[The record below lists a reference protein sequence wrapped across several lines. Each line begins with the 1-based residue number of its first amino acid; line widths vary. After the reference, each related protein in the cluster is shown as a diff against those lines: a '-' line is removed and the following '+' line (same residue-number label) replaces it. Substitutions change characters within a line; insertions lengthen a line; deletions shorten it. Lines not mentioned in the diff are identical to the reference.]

1 MKKFTYNKVDS
12 LIKELIIFITTLLF
26 LLFSTTIL
34 VAQEISHKA
43 IISEGRAVIIDGN
56 EEIAKKR
63 ALDDALYLA
72 SLQAGAK
79 IDGYSTVDTN
89 TSLKENLLVRP
100 SSSIKDFVILDESK
114 DETHYKV
121 KIKAILVSINDLLDC
136 SSRNIINLS
145 FFKPNF
151 VISSKLPAQT
161 HKLPFVI
168 SQKIFENLAKFDE
181 ISLKDS
187 TRFEFNPKKFSA
199 LPVSLDYEAI
209 VEGKSASLKSG
220 EFGMHTLIELKSSQ
234 GTLTRFINKVDVGLT
249 INLFEGSSFRVI
261 DTLNYN
267 FSVLLGV
274 ETGYQH
280 IEGFYKVPY
289 DKIEEIVQKSIS
301 KMQFRINDKLKCYPL
316 EAKAELVKDVLTIPL
331 GTNQGVKIGKVG
343 FASNNN
349 PNHSMNDW
357 VVVTV
362 KKSSGDFS
370 VLEILNPSNKKE
382 DINGKIIRFMN

>member
-100 SSSIKDFVILDESK
+100 SSSIKDFVIIDESK

-161 HKLPFVI
+161 QKLPFVI

-181 ISLKDS
+181 ISLNDS
-187 TRFEFNPKKFSA
+187 TRFEFNPK
-199 LPVSLDYEAI
+199 
-209 VEGKSASLKSG
+209 
-220 EFGMHTLIELKSSQ
+220 
-234 GTLTRFINKVDVGLT
+234 
-249 INLFEGSSFRVI
+249 
-261 DTLNYN
+261 N
-267 FSVLLGV
+267 FQHYLL
-274 ETGYQH
+274 
-280 IEGFYKVPY
+280 
-289 DKIEEIVQKSIS
+289 
-301 KMQFRINDKLKCYPL
+301 
-316 EAKAELVKDVLTIPL
+316 A
-331 GTNQGVKIGKVG
+331 
-343 FASNNN
+343 
-349 PNHSMNDW
+349 
-357 VVVTV
+357 
-362 KKSSGDFS
+362 
-370 VLEILNPSNKKE
+370 
-382 DINGKIIRFMN
+382 

>member
-121 KIKAILVSINDLLDC
+121 KIKAILVSINDLLGEDPGKHEKTPQP
-136 SSRNIINLS
+136 RE
-145 FFKPNF
+145 
-151 VISSKLPAQT
+151 
-161 HKLPFVI
+161 
-168 SQKIFENLAKFDE
+168 QK
-181 ISLKDS
+181 
-187 TRFEFNPKKFSA
+187 KKT
-199 LPVSLDYEAI
+199 
-209 VEGKSASLKSG
+209 K
-220 EFGMHTLIELKSSQ
+220 
-234 GTLTRFINKVDVGLT
+234 
-249 INLFEGSSFRVI
+249 
-261 DTLNYN
+261 
-267 FSVLLGV
+267 
-274 ETGYQH
+274 
-280 IEGFYKVPY
+280 
-289 DKIEEIVQKSIS
+289 
-301 KMQFRINDKLKCYPL
+301 
-316 EAKAELVKDVLTIPL
+316 
-331 GTNQGVKIGKVG
+331 
-343 FASNNN
+343 
-349 PNHSMNDW
+349 
-357 VVVTV
+357 
-362 KKSSGDFS
+362 
-370 VLEILNPSNKKE
+370 
-382 DINGKIIRFMN
+382 